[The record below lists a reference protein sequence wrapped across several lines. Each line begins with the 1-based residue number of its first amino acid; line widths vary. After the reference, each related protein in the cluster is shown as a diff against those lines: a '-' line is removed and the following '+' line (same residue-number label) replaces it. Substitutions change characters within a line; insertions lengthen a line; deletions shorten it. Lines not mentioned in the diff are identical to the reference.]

1 MRVEAYSEPTPI
13 QLQAIPHLI
22 KGRDLLGCA
31 QTGSGKTAA
40 FALPIL
46 QRLSAART
54 GRGREPRALIL
65 APTRELALQ
74 ICDSF
79 EAYSRFLALAGT
91 TIHGGVGQ
99 DRQVRDL
106 ARGVDILVATP
117 GRLLD
122 LMDQGH
128 VRLHK
133 IEVFV
138 LDEADRMLDMGFIVP
153 VRQIVKALPR
163 KRQTL
168 LFSATMPQEV
178 VSLAASMLT
187 DPVTVE
193 VASVSS
199 TVPRI
204 EESVISVQRAQKAS
218 ALCQVLSR
226 PEVARALIFT
236 RTKRGAD
243 KLVRQLGESR
253 IRAEA
258 LHGNMSQN
266 ARLRALDYFRDG
278 RINYLVATDI
288 AARGIDIASISHI
301 VNYDLPDEPAAY
313 VHRIG
318 RTARAGASG
327 AAISLCSPEEYEQL
341 REIERLIKRKVPVVD
356 TAGRPAP
363 GIQAP
368 PQATSLRTTTK
379 LPQRNTAA
387 SKRPA
392 PGRRASGGSASV
404 TAGRRRFGRGNS
416 GR

>member
-1 MRVEAYSEPTPI
+1 VRAENYSEPTSI
-13 QLQAIPHLI
+13 QLRAIPHLI

-46 QRLSAART
+46 QRLAATRPI
-54 GRGREPRALIL
+54 RGRAPRALIL

-79 EAYSRFLALAGT
+79 EAYSRFLPLAGT

-122 LMDQGH
+122 LMEQGY
-128 VRLHK
+128 VRLDQ

-153 VRQIVKALPR
+153 VRKIVKALPT

-168 LFSATMPQEV
+168 LFSATMPKEV
-178 VSLAASMLT
+178 ASLAASMLT
-187 DPVTVE
+187 DPLTVE
-193 VASVSS
+193 VPSVSA
-199 TVPRI
+199 TAPRI
-204 EESVISVQRAQKAS
+204 EESVVSVERAQKAA
-218 ALCQVLSR
+218 ALSSLLNR

-243 KLVRQLGESR
+243 KLVRQLGDYR
-253 IRAEA
+253 IRADA

-266 ARLRALDYFRDG
+266 ARLRTLDNFRDG
-278 RINYLVATDI
+278 RIRFLVATDI
-288 AARGIDIASISHI
+288 AARGIDIESITHI
-301 VNYDLPDEPAAY
+301 VNYDLPDEPGAY

-318 RTARAGASG
+318 RTARAGATG
-327 AAISLCSPEEYEQL
+327 AAISLCSSEEYEKL
-341 REIERLIKRKVPVVD
+341 REIEKLIKRRVPVVD
-356 TAGRPAP
+356 AEGRPAP
-363 GIQAP
+363 DLNPLPGA
-368 PQATSLRTTTK
+368 ARLRTGAK
-379 LPQRNTAA
+379 SPHRSIPA

-392 PGRRASGGSASV
+392 PGRHGSGNNAV
-404 TAGRRRFGRGNS
+404 ATTRRRSFGRNS
-416 GR
+416 PGR